1 VGSPTP
7 VHEVR
12 DGIPDGSSGL
22 LLLAERRH
30 VDALIDA
37 FRETRADVAIRRT
50 LSDDT
55 MAALENL
62 LAEAPRASRDQPGS
76 PRLSARL
83 VSSRGRCPFIT
94 RFV

>member
-1 VGSPTP
+1 MGSPTP

-76 PRLSARL
+76 P
-83 VSSRGRCPFIT
+83 G
-94 RFV
+94 